1 MARPK
6 TIQQEADNLNQ
17 VAPLIQNRYTQGIQG
32 AEWQSAAASDQAEAN
47 YAEGVQR
54 AVSRGARREGIMGV
68 TNAQWQQ
75 AAINKGGPRITSG
88 IQAGI
93 DKYIRNF
100 GPVLQAITAAVA
112 ALPPRTTSAQQNVT
126 NRLLPIIKA
135 EKEAVGRQFN

>member
-6 TIQQEADNLNQ
+6 TIQQAADNLNQ
-17 VAPLIQNRYTQGIQG
+17 VAPLIQQRYVQGVQG

-54 AVSRGARREGIMGV
+54 AVARGARRDGIMNV
-68 TNAQWQQ
+68 SNQAWQT
-75 AAINKGGPRITSG
+75 AAVNKGGPRIGPG
-88 IQAGI
+88 IQASI
-93 DKYIRNF
+93 DKYMRNF

-112 ALPPRTTSAQQNVT
+112 NLPPRTTSAQQNVT
-126 NRLLPIIKA
+126 NRLMPIIRA

>member
-6 TIQQEADNLNQ
+6 TIQQAADNLNQ
-17 VAPLIQNRYTQGIQG
+17 AAPLVQQRYVQGVQG

-54 AVSRGARREGIMGV
+54 AVARGARRDGIMAV

-75 AAINKGGPRITSG
+75 AAINKGGPRIVSG
-88 IQAGI
+88 IQGGLE
-93 DKYIRNF
+93 KYIRNF
-100 GPVLQAITAAVA
+100 GPVLQAITAAVS

-126 NRLLPIIKA
+126 NRLLPIIRA
-135 EKEAVGRQFN
+135 EKEAVGKQFN